1 MSGEP
6 WSPGLTDVARHIPTR
21 TRDRKTPGS
30 DALLMT
36 FNQSTTPTD
45 DQVQQLIDDNVG
57 ALEGQ
62 IGDIPSVLANFPDL
76 AISMRVYVEW
86 RTAADI
92 EVAYPN
98 RDADIQ
104 VYAQLDARAK
114 AAYAV
119 VTAAL
124 AVDNTGSTALVPQWA
139 FPDPGATP
147 YPDTSPGSG
156 IDRLIGRRWPNG
168 L

>member
-21 TRDRKTPGS
+21 TRDSKAVGKDT
-30 DALLMT
+30 LLMT
-36 FNQSTTPTD
+36 FSQNTTPTD
-45 DQVQQLIDDNVG
+45 DQVQQLIDDTLG
-57 ALEGQ
+57 ALEAQ
-62 IGDIPSVLANFPDL
+62 IGDIPSVLTQHPDL
-76 AISMRVYVEW
+76 AIAMRVYVEW

-119 VTAAL
+119 VAAAL
-124 AVDNTGSTALVPQWA
+124 AVEDVGSTALVPQWA
-139 FPDPGATP
+139 FPDSRCTP
-147 YPDTSPGSG
+147 YPDESPGSG
-156 IDRLIGRRWPNG
+156 AEQLIGRRRF
-168 L
+168 LEF